1 MNLKT
6 KKIILLIFTIL
17 VLIINLSYAISIYF
31 GDIDIENSDTIIYVS
46 NNSQATLLF
55 ICALINFIA
64 VFFICKSPLRH
75 KTKLIILNVA
85 QLLIGNIFNIIFGIV
100 NIVILTRRTNDIEEE
115 PKEKKELPILEDIT
129 KYKWYVYLMIFAFL
143 FILCYTP
150 LSDYFPIPDTKTS
163 KIIAVVTL
171 YIIQLILLVIPMWNE
186 LKRDFIVFK
195 NNFKLYLGKMLPQF
209 GVIAIFY
216 LISSFSVMFL
226 ATNISTNQAI
236 ISNWPIYITAFVAI
250 LVAPI
255 IEELMFRG
263 FIRKFIKN
271 DILFVLISSFV
282 FGGLHVTSADSLQQF
297 LYIIPY
303 SILGLAFSLNYVKT
317 KNIASNIFLH
327 SAWNSIAVIGMILL
341 KFLAV

>member
-17 VLIINLSYAISIYF
+17 ALIINLSYAFGIYF
-31 GDIDIENSDTIIYVS
+31 GVIDVEDSDTIISVS
-46 NNSQATLLF
+46 NNSQATLLL
-55 ICALINFIA
+55 ICALINLIA
-64 VFFICKSPLRH
+64 IFFICKNPLKH
-75 KTKLIILNVA
+75 KTKLIILNIA
-85 QLLIGNIFNIIFGIV
+85 QLLLGNIFNIIFGIV
-100 NIVILTRRTNDIEEE
+100 NIVILTRKTNDVEEA

-129 KYKWYVYLMIFAFL
+129 KYKWYVYLIIFAFL
-143 FILCYTP
+143 FIICYTP
-150 LSDYFPIPDTKTS
+150 LNDALPIPDTKTA
-163 KIIAVVTL
+163 KIITVVAL
-171 YIIQLILLVIPMWNE
+171 YIIQLILLAIPMWNE

-195 NNFKLYLGKMLPQF
+195 NNFKLYLGKMLPRF
-209 GVIAIFY
+209 GIIAIFY

-226 ATNISTNQAI
+226 VADISTNQAI
-236 ISNWPIYITAFVAI
+236 ISTWPIYITAFVAI
-250 LVAPI
+250 LVAPL

-263 FIRKFIKN
+263 FIKKFIKN
-271 DILFVLISSFV
+271 DILFLLISSLV
-282 FGGLHVTSADSLQQF
+282 FGGLHVTSADSFQQF

-341 KFLAV
+341 KFLAY